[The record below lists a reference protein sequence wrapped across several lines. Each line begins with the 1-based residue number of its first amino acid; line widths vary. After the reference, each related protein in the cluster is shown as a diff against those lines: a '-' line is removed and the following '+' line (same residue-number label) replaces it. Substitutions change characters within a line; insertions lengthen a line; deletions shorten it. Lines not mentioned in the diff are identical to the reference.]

1 MCSSAWS
8 QSGWAG
14 NNTERKTGSGLCF
27 PSFPPPPRP
36 PRPFL
41 TVIALCVFSSLTRIV
56 LSVEV
61 KVVLTYQCC
70 ISNKRQYPPPPRVYY
85 SNTMKCMFLSFVFFF
100 WWLELDGSRQLCS
113 TSHRESWLL
122 FFLLLFFFP
131 RRDLGP
137 DAKSN
142 TDLNSAPP
150 PPHLLILCPAQT
162 DPWFLPRGVVPGAAP
177 KPSAFNAI

>member
-70 ISNKRQYPPPPRVYY
+70 VSNKRQYPPPPPESIIATQWNACFFHLSSFSGGWSWTGRGSCAQPLTGNPGCFFSSY
-85 SNTMKCMFLSFVFFF
+85 S
-100 WWLELDGSRQLCS
+100 
-113 TSHRESWLL
+113 
-122 FFLLLFFFP
+122 FFFP
-131 RRDLGP
+131 DVTL
-137 DAKSN
+137 ALM
-142 TDLNSAPP
+142 LNPT
-150 PPHLLILCPAQT
+150 LI
-162 DPWFLPRGVVPGAAP
+162 
-177 KPSAFNAI
+177 